1 MVNKKLEK
9 QINNIVKRAKEKGFD
24 IHKNNIDKAR
34 SVKAICGT
42 TKSRYPLTTEEL
54 LCR

>member
-1 MVNKKLEK
+1 MANKKLEK
-9 QINNIVKRAKEKGFD
+9 QIYNIVKKAKEKGFN
-24 IHKNNIDKAR
+24 IHKNNIDRAQP
-34 SVKAICGT
+34 VKKICGS